1 MLIMMQKKIEN
12 SQKTLQNLEIDY
24 ISTLKKFSK
33 YEKDP
38 NSELNLTNKI
48 DSLDLQIAKEK

>member
-1 MLIMMQKKIEN
+1 MMQKKIEN